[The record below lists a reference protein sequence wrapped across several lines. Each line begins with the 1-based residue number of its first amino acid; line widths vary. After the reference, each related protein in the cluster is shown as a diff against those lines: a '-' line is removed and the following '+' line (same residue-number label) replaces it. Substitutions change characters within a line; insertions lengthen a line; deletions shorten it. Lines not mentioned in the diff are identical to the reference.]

1 MCRSRVQRLVVI
13 WQRSSI
19 SSIFSRVIRDL
30 LITVPKNCHFSVPL
44 VLSKAT
50 FRSRVGMI
58 LCISCNR
65 WNDSF
70 CMFLCAFSISSY
82 AFFISLEDATRRVS
96 LLVGVFILLT
106 EVSLPLSSQRLSSS
120 APNAARYIQVS
131 NLQFSSFFGGSSSI
145 VTSYSYS
152 KKSMFLYR
160 SHMVWF
166 TTVVNR
172 AIECCF
178 LLEGGVV

>member
-30 LITVPKNCHFSVPL
+30 RIMVPRKGYFSVPL

-106 EVSLPLSSQRLSSS
+106 EMSLPLSSQSLSSS